1 MTEEVLQLERDLAL
15 LVDEGYLDSELAELQ
30 KEDPNEIIAVTAGKR
45 PASVSFTQRPGLG
58 RNGRIE
64 NHFRGAASP
73 EACPE

>member
-1 MTEEVLQLERDLAL
+1 MYHVIGQ
-15 LVDEGYLDSELAELQ
+15 G
-30 KEDPNEIIAVTAGKR
+30 NEIIAVTAGKR
-45 PASVSFTQRPGLG
+45 PASVSFTQRPELG